1 MRIDSEMTLKLPSNL
16 TDAQRKWLDELVITN
31 QVKDLGI
38 YIRSLK
44 RFNDFA
50 SIKPGQSQNQ
60 QLIDGFLNTYLFDL
74 VSTNELKPNTA
85 KAYYNVCFRF
95 ITWLT
100 SNSELKKQ
108 NVRKIFSNVHVE
120 NVNQELNFNVLLS
133 EKNIIDNCS
142 IEFKLIFL
150 IILREKQLRIEEI
163 ISLSIDD
170 LGLIQNIKLKSIL
183 SNYVFSN
190 RRFSRLEKVRNE
202 LPSNKIFYSQ
212 RGELFS
218 LDSFRSRLSDL
229 NKILKNK
236 NIHITS
242 KVLRQFAITD
252 EEVCVLISGIIN
264 E

>member
-1 MRIDSEMTLKLPSNL
+1 MTLNPTFNL
-16 TDAQRKWLDELVITN
+16 NDDQRKWLDELVSN

-44 RFNDFA
+44 RLNDFA
-50 SIKPGQSQNQ
+50 SIVPDQPQNQ
-60 QLIDGFLNTYLFDL
+60 QFIDEFLNTYLFNL

-95 ITWLT
+95 ITWVT
-100 SNSELKKQ
+100 SDNQLKKQ
-108 NVRKIFSNVHVE
+108 NFGKIFSNVVIKDI
-120 NVNQELNFNVLLS
+120 NQELDFNILFS
-133 EKNIIDNCS
+133 EKNAIDKCS
-142 IEFKLIFL
+142 IEFKLIVT
-150 IILREKQLRIEEI
+150 ITLREKNLRIEDV

-170 LGLIQNIKLKSIL
+170 LGLIQNIKLRSALK
-183 SNYVFSN
+183 NYIFSN

-202 LPSNKIFYSQ
+202 LPNNKVFYSQ

-229 NKILKNK
+229 NKVLN
-236 NIHITS
+236 NNNVHITS
-242 KVLRQFAITD
+242 KVLRQFSITD